1 LRTWT
6 GLGSMRIACYSY
18 GLPVVGQKRGGIER
32 AAHHLADG
40 LGRRGHRVSVWTYD
54 PKPEGAA
61 YEVCT
66 LPWKRFFTSWLGCR
80 VTMGYLGNLLALLP
94 RYRDVDVIV
103 AFGDSL
109 LLPLLG
115 KPVVRVM
122 LGSAL
127 GEALSSKSPWRFAFQ
142 LGVYA
147 QELLT
152 GFTQSG
158 SVAISRNTRQ
168 YNPFIRRVI
177 PLGVDLMVFSP
188 DLSMKSPEPSI
199 LFVGTLEGRK
209 RGRLLIKWFMRDVRP
224 RHPTSTL
231 MMISPPGPEIPGVNY
246 YTGVSETELAALYRR
261 AWIYASPSTYE
272 GFGLP
277 YLEAM
282 ACGTPVVATP
292 NPGSREVLDEGRF
305 GRLVADSE
313 FGAAMAD
320 LLADA
325 DARAELAVVG
335 IKRSIEFA
343 LPTMVDRYE
352 RLLSEICAP
361 NGSVSKVV

>member
-1 LRTWT
+1 
-6 GLGSMRIACYSY
+6 MRIAVLSY

-32 AAHHLADG
+32 VAHDLADA
-40 LGRRGHRVSVWTYD
+40 LGRRGHKVSVWTYD
-54 PKPEGAA
+54 PKLEGAT
-61 YEVCT
+61 YEVCG
-66 LPWKRFFTSWLGCR
+66 LPWKRFFAGWLGR
-80 VTMGYLGNLLALLP
+80 RLTMGYLGNLLALLP
-94 RYRDVDVIV
+94 RYHDADVVI

-109 LLPLLG
+109 LLPLTG
-115 KPVVRVM
+115 KPVVRIM

-127 GEALSSKSPWRFAFQ
+127 GEALSARSPWRFVLQ

-188 DLSMKSPEPSI
+188 DRSMKSPEPSI
-199 LFVGTLEGRK
+199 LFVGALGGRK
-209 RGRLLIKWFMRDVRP
+209 RGRLLIEWFIRDVRP
-224 RHPTSTL
+224 RHRTATL
-231 MMISPPGPEIPGVNY
+231 MMVSPPGPEIPGVNY
-246 YTGVSETELAALYRR
+246 HTGVSDTELAALYRR

-325 DARAELAVVG
+325 EARSELATRG
-335 IKRSIEFA
+335 LKRAQEFT
-343 LPTMVDRYE
+343 LTTMVDRYE
-352 RLLSEICAP
+352 HLLSEMCAP
-361 NGSVSKVV
+361 NGSVSEMALPW

>member
-1 LRTWT
+1 MLFMNTLRP
-6 GLGSMRIACYSY
+6 LRIACYSY

-32 AAHHLADG
+32 AAHDLADA

-147 QELLT
+147 QELMT
-152 GFTQSG
+152 SCTQSAC
-158 SVAISRNTRQ
+158 VAISRNTRW

-177 PLGVDLMVFSP
+177 PLGVDLTVFSS
-188 DLSMKSPEPSI
+188 DLAMKSPEPSI
-199 LFVGTLEGRK
+199 LFVGTLGGRK
-209 RGRLLIKWFMRDVRP
+209 RGHLLIGWFIRDVRQ
-224 RHPTSTL
+224 RHPTATL
-231 MMISPPGPEIPGVNY
+231 MMVSPPGPETPGVTY
-246 YTGVSETELAALYRR
+246 YTGVSDSELAALYRR

-305 GRLVADSE
+305 GRLVADSK
-313 FGAAMAD
+313 FGAAMVD

-325 DARAELAVVG
+325 DARSELATRG
-335 IKRSIEFA
+335 LKRAQEFA
-343 LPTMVDRYE
+343 LTTVVNRYE
-352 RLLSEICAP
+352 HLLSEMCAP
-361 NGSVSKVV
+361 NGSVSEAV